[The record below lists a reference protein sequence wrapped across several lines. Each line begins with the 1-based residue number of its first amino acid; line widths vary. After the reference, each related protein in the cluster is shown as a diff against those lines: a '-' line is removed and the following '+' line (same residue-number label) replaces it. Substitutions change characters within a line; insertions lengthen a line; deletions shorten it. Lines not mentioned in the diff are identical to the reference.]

1 MKRWHDRNLRVGLTL
16 LALIA
21 FSLPAV
27 AGEPAPDDQWA
38 FAVRPYL
45 WLPSITGTLKYDVP
59 SGGGG
64 GANVDLSSYVLQNL
78 SFALMLSAEAR
89 KGDWGVLTDVVY
101 LDVESDDSRVKS
113 VDFTGPGGRIEISAS
128 ANLDTKATLSG
139 ILWELAGTW
148 TAARGG
154 NSSLDLLGGVRLL
167 NIKAETDWQL
177 SAEVVPPGGSG
188 QTFDRSGSV
197 SQTETLWDGIVGVR
211 GRIGLGESRW
221 AIPYYLDVGA
231 GGSALTCQG
240 VTGIEY
246 RFHWGDLQLVY
257 RYLYYDMKEDK
268 LLQGVSFYGPA
279 LGLNLR
285 F

>member
-1 MKRWHDRNLRVGLTL
+1 MKRRHDRNLRVGLSL

-101 LDVESDDSRVKS
+101 LDIESDDSRVKS
-113 VDFTGPGGRIEISAS
+113 VDFTGPGGRIEISAG

-148 TAARGG
+148 TAARSG

-188 QTFDRSGSV
+188 QTFGRSGGV

-211 GRIGLGESRW
+211 GRIGLGESKW
-221 AIPYYLDVGA
+221 GIPYYLDVGT
-231 GGSALTCQG
+231 GSSALTYQG
-240 VTGIEY
+240 MAGIEY
-246 RFHWGDLQLVY
+246 RFHWGDLQLAY

-268 LLQGVSFYGPA
+268 LLQQVSFYGPT
-279 LGLNLR
+279 LGLNFR

>member
-113 VDFTGPGGRIEISAS
+113 VDFTGPGGRIEISAG